1 MTNNLSDAK
10 KLEIVLN
17 HLQINGNKLSKILNY
32 KSPASVYHV
41 LEGMNNLSSKMIEG
55 IVSKFPQISY
65 QFLKNGKGEALL
77 KDPGEKEKQRSLI
90 LALTGEHQMSIP
102 VNYDLPK
109 KEYSQADQLELLVEN
124 SKKTNLL
131 LNALLEEIQH
141 LNKKFK

>member
-10 KLEIVLN
+10 RLEIVLN

-41 LEGMNNLSSKMIEG
+41 LEGINNLSSKMIEG
-55 IVSKFPQISY
+55 IVSKFPQINY

-77 KDPGEKEKQRSLI
+77 NDSVEKENQRSLI
-90 LALTGEHQMSIP
+90 LALTGEHQMSFP
-102 VNYDLPK
+102 VDCKLPK
-109 KEYSQADQLELLVEN
+109 QGYSQADQLELLIEN

-131 LNALLEEIQH
+131 LNALLEEMQH
-141 LNKKFK
+141 LQKKI